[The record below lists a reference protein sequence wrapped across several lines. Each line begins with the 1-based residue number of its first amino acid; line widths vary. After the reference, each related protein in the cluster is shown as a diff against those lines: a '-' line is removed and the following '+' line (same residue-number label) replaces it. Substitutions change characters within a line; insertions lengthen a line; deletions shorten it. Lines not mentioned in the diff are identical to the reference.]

1 MGELIK
7 IVDSLE
13 NKISKLL
20 HKLEVVNKANME
32 LEDELTHIKSSQVT
46 TSKTVSEWEE
56 KYNSLKLANSMLGS
70 NTNKT
75 EAKLKINTLIRELDH
90 CITQLSEY
98 CQDNMSEKLKIKLSI
113 ADRVYPLTIDPAQ
126 EEGLRKAAKNI
137 EQLAKKFEQ
146 NYAVRDK
153 QDVLAMCALQF
164 ASKIEQTDIEQTE
177 GTKEAEERLK
187 ALDELVNSKL
197 AMK

>member
-20 HKLEVVNKANME
+20 HKLEVLNNANTE
-32 LEDELTHIKSSQVT
+32 LEKELRNIKSSQEN
-46 TSKTVSEWEE
+46 TSKSVSEWEE

-90 CITQLSEY
+90 CIAQLSE
-98 CQDNMSEKLKIKLSI
+98 
-113 ADRVYPLTIDPAQ
+113 
-126 EEGLRKAAKNI
+126 
-137 EQLAKKFEQ
+137 
-146 NYAVRDK
+146 
-153 QDVLAMCALQF
+153 
-164 ASKIEQTDIEQTE
+164 
-177 GTKEAEERLK
+177 
-187 ALDELVNSKL
+187 
-197 AMK
+197 

>member
-20 HKLEVVNKANME
+20 HKLEVLNNANIE
-32 LEDELTHIKSSQVT
+32 LEKELMNIKSSQENA
-46 TSKTVSEWEE
+46 SKTVSEWEE

-90 CITQLSEY
+90 CIAQLSE
-98 CQDNMSEKLKIKLSI
+98 
-113 ADRVYPLTIDPAQ
+113 
-126 EEGLRKAAKNI
+126 
-137 EQLAKKFEQ
+137 
-146 NYAVRDK
+146 
-153 QDVLAMCALQF
+153 
-164 ASKIEQTDIEQTE
+164 
-177 GTKEAEERLK
+177 
-187 ALDELVNSKL
+187 
-197 AMK
+197 